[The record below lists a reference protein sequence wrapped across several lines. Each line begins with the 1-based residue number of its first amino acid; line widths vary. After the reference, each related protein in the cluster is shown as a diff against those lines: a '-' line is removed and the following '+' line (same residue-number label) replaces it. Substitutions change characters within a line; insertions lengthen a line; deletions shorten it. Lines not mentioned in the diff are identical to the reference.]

1 MKYVPYDY
9 QRRALRWVKDHERC
23 ALFLDMGLGKSVIT
37 LTAIQELMD
46 EADVTRTLVVAPK
59 KVAESTW
66 VAEASKWDHLDLRV
80 SRVIGTPRQRVKA
93 LEAEADVYVVG
104 RDSLVWLVDYY
115 RGDPPFDCLVLDELT
130 SFKSHSAARFKAV
143 RSISPLFHRVI
154 GLTGTPS
161 PNGLADLWAQ
171 IYCLDL
177 GERLGKS
184 VTRFRSE
191 YFSLHK
197 WNNIVVRMT
206 PLPGARET
214 IERKLSDLCLSM
226 QAKDYLTLPEMIVHD
241 VPVELED
248 PVRRKYEEFQREEV
262 MTFQG
267 EHRDEPVNVIAQS
280 AAGLMNKLQQFT
292 SGAVYDDDKL
302 AHVVHGEKLRALAE
316 IVESAQSP
324 VLVFYSFISDIDR
337 IREALRFTGLTV
349 RKYEGDDDLQDWNAG
364 KIDVLLAHPAS
375 TAYGLN
381 LQQGGH
387 YIVWFGL
394 TWNLELYL
402 QANARLHRQGQQK
415 PVQVYRLLCPGTVDE
430 KVARA
435 LESKEG
441 VQEALLHALKEMLS
455 EYVKA

>member
-1 MKYVPYDY
+1 M
-9 QRRALRWVKDHERC
+9 
-23 ALFLDMGLGKSVIT
+23 
-37 LTAIQELMD
+37 
-46 EADVTRTLVVAPK
+46 
-59 KVAESTW
+59 
-66 VAEASKWDHLDLRV
+66 
-80 SRVIGTPRQRVKA
+80 
-93 LEAEADVYVVG
+93 
-104 RDSLVWLVDYY
+104 
-115 RGDPPFDCLVLDELT
+115 
-130 SFKSHSAARFKAV
+130 
-143 RSISPLFHRVI
+143 
-154 GLTGTPS
+154 
-161 PNGLADLWAQ
+161 
-171 IYCLDL
+171 
-177 GERLGKS
+177 
-184 VTRFRSE
+184 
-191 YFSLHK
+191 
-197 WNNIVVRMT
+197 
-206 PLPGARET
+206 
-214 IERKLSDLCLSM
+214 
-226 QAKDYLTLPEMIVHD
+226 
-241 VPVELED
+241 
-248 PVRRKYEEFQREEV
+248 
-262 MTFQG
+262 
-267 EHRDEPVNVIAQS
+267 IAQS

-324 VLVFYSFISDIDR
+324 VLVFYSFLSDIPR
-337 IREALRFTGLTV
+337 IQEALRFTGLTV

>member
-9 QRRALRWVKDHERC
+9 QRRALQWVKDHERC

-46 EADVTRTLVVAPK
+46 EADIARALVVAPK

-66 VAEASKWDHLDLRV
+66 AAEASKWDHLDLRV
-80 SRVIGTPRQRVKA
+80 SRVLGTPAQRMKA
-93 LEAEADVYVVG
+93 LQADADVYVVG
-104 RDSLVWLVDYY
+104 RDSLVWLVNYY
-115 RGDPPFDCLVLDELT
+115 HGDPPFDCLVLDELT

-143 RSISPLFHRVI
+143 RAISPLFHRVI

-161 PNGLADLWAQ
+161 PNGLPDLWAQ

-177 GERLGKS
+177 GKRLGMS
-184 VTRFRSE
+184 VTRFRAE

-214 IERKLSDLCLSM
+214 IQAKISDICLSM
-226 QAKDYLTLPEMIVHD
+226 QAKDYLSLPELIIHD
-241 VPVELED
+241 VPVELD
-248 PVRRKYEEFQREEV
+248 GPTRRKYEEFQRDEV
-262 MTFQG
+262 LSFQG
-267 EHRDEPVNVIAQS
+267 EHEGQPENVVAQS

-292 SGAVYDDDKL
+292 SGAVYDEQKV
-302 AHVVHGEKLRALAE
+302 AHEIHGEKLRALAE

-324 VLVFYSFISDIDR
+324 VLVFYAFLSDIPR
-337 IREALRFTGLTV
+337 IEGALKPTGLSV
-349 RKYEGDDDLQDWNAG
+349 RKYETDRDLQDWNAG

-402 QANARLHRQGQQK
+402 QANARLHRQGQRK
-415 PVQVYRLLCPGTVDE
+415 PVQVYRLLCPDTVDG
-430 KVARA
+430 KVAAA
-435 LESKEG
+435 LERKEG
-441 VQEALLHALKEMLS
+441 VQESLLRALKEMLR
-455 EYVKA
+455 EYGKA

>member
-1 MKYVPYDY
+1 MRYVPYDY
-9 QRRALRWVKDHERC
+9 QRRATAWVKDHRRC

-66 VAEASKWDHLDLRV
+66 VAEAAKWDHLDLRV
-80 SRVIGTPRQRVKA
+80 SRVIGTPAQRVKA

-104 RDSLVWLVDYY
+104 RDSLVWLVDHFK
-115 RGDPPFDCLVLDELT
+115 GDPPFDCLVLDELT

-143 RSISPLFHRVI
+143 RSISPLFHRVV

-177 GERLGKS
+177 GQRLGKS

-206 PLPGARET
+206 PLPGAREA
-214 IERKLSDLCLSM
+214 IQSKLADICLSM
-226 QAKDYLTLPEMIVHD
+226 QAKDYLTLPELIVHD
-241 VPVELED
+241 VPVELD
-248 PVRRKYEEFQREEV
+248 ASTRRKYEEFQREEV
-262 MTFQG
+262 LTFQEENG
-267 EHRDEPVNVIAQS
+267 GKPTNVVAQS

-292 SGAVYDDDKL
+292 SGAVYDEDKA
-302 AHVVHGEKLRALAE
+302 AHEVHGEKLRALTE
-316 IVESAQSP
+316 VVEAAQSP
-324 VLVFYSFISDIDR
+324 VLVFYSFLSDIPR
-337 IREALRFTGLTV
+337 IQDSLKGTGLEV
-349 RKYEGDDDLQDWNAG
+349 RKYEDDRDLQDWNSG

-402 QANARLHRQGQQK
+402 QANARLHRQGQEK

-430 KVARA
+430 RVARA

-455 EYVKA
+455 VYVKA